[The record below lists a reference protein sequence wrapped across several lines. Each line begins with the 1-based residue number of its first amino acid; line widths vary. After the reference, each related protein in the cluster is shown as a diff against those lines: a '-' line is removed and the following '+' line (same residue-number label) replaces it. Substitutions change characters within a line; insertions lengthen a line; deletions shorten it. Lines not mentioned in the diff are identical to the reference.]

1 MGQKFREG
9 AVGEEVVSGATS
21 PALKME
27 EGKPHAK
34 ERGWALDARKGREM
48 ETPGGNSPGDT
59 SMLAQGPTLGLHAAE
74 RRGKCVMF

>member
-1 MGQKFREG
+1 
-9 AVGEEVVSGATS
+9 
-21 PALKME
+21 ME

-34 ERGWALDARKGREM
+34 ERGWALDAGKGQEM

>member
-1 MGQKFREG
+1 M
-9 AVGEEVVSGATS
+9 GEEVVSGATS
-21 PALKME
+21 PDLKME

-34 ERGWALDARKGREM
+34 EPGWALDAGKGREM

>member
-1 MGQKFREG
+1 
-9 AVGEEVVSGATS
+9 
-21 PALKME
+21 ME

-48 ETPGGNSPGDT
+48 ETPGGKSPADIL
-59 SMLAQGPTLGLHAAE
+59 MLAQGPTLGSQATE